1 MSTVKETQGQEQSI
15 SLGLYLYCI
24 VRQCDVPQSLWD
36 IRGLEGEPLESITHR
51 DLAAVVS
58 HVRTERQRA
67 SRENLMAHTL
77 VLEKIMEHQQLLPV
91 RFGIVAKTQDDVVS
105 KVLQAY
111 YWEFLEILKGLDG
124 KKELGLKVFWNHDA
138 IMGQIIADDAQ
149 IRDLRDKV
157 AGQSPESSYY
167 QRINLGRLVEAALSA
182 KRDYLKTQ
190 LLEALLPLATDH
202 RENKLLTENMVLNAA
217 FLVPVNNEEKFDEA
231 LNVFEG
237 KYQDLLTFKYTAV
250 APPYNFVNIAI
261 QL

>member
-1 MSTVKETQGQEQSI
+1 MSTVKEIQGQDQSV

-24 VRQCDVPQSLWD
+24 VRQCDMPQGLWAV
-36 IRGLEGEPLESITHR
+36 RGLDGELLETIIHR
-51 DLAAVVS
+51 DRAAVVS
-58 HVRTERQRA
+58 RVRSERQRA

-111 YWEFLEILKGLDG
+111 YWEFLEILKSLDG
-124 KKELGLKVFWNHDA
+124 KKELGLKVFWNYDA

-149 IRDLRDKV
+149 IRELRDKL

-182 KRDYLKTQ
+182 KREDLKAQ
-190 LLEALLPLATDH
+190 LLEAL
-202 RENKLLTENMVLNAA
+202 
-217 FLVPVNNEEKFDEA
+217 
-231 LNVFEG
+231 
-237 KYQDLLTFKYTAV
+237 
-250 APPYNFVNIAI
+250 
-261 QL
+261 

>member
-1 MSTVKETQGQEQSI
+1 MSTVKEIQGQEQSI

-24 VRQCDVPQSLWD
+24 VRQGEIPQEPWEIKGLDGESLAT
-36 IRGLEGEPLESITHR
+36 ITHR
-51 DLAAVVS
+51 ELAAVVS
-58 HVRTERQRA
+58 RVRTERQRA
-67 SRENLMAHTL
+67 SRDNLMAHTL
-77 VLEKIMEHQQLLPV
+77 VLEKIMVHQQLLPV

-111 YWEFLEILKGLDG
+111 YWDFLEILKGLDG
-124 KKELGLKVFWNHDA
+124 KKELGLKVFWNYDA
-138 IMGQIIADDAQ
+138 IMAQIIADDAQ
-149 IRDLRDKV
+149 IRELRDKV
-157 AGQSPESSYY
+157 AGLSPESSYY

-182 KRDYLKTQ
+182 KREYLKTQ
-190 LLEALLPLATDH
+190 LLDSLLPLATDH

-217 FLVPVNNEEKFDEA
+217 FLVPVANEGKVDEA

-237 KYQDLLTFKYTAV
+237 QYQGVLTLKYTAV